1 MPSASK
7 NLFRNR
13 LRRGEM
19 SQLAADK
26 LQPIAEVVNVST
38 MDPVHEICVKVRR
51 AVPGTCKAA

>member
-26 LQPIAEVVNVST
+26 LQLIAKVVDGST
-38 MDPVHEICVKVRR
+38 MDPVRARFVK
-51 AVPGTCKAA
+51 